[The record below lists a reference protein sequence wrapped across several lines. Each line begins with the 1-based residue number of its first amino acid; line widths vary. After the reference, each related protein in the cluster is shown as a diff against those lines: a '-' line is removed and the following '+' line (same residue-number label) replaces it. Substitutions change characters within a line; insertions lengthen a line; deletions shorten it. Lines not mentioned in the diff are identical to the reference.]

1 MNNLGIQKRVLIIA
15 LLPAT
20 LMVITLGVHFVLS
33 QLNSLRDSVEERGIS
48 VVRQLAQASEFGV
61 FSANKE
67 LLTRLASSVLL
78 ETDVR
83 SVKIRDRFGAVN
95 VAVGRLDG
103 EVAAI
108 KRARDDQEP
117 KSMLSK
123 DGGVLVFE
131 APIVRTTLA
140 VDDYLEP
147 STSSADNTGLDPV
160 LGTVVVAI
168 SLEQTFKN
176 QRRIIINGVMFSFI
190 GLLVTSL
197 VAMRIGRSVSD
208 PILKIA
214 DGVQQLEKGHL
225 ETVIDSGARGEIRIL
240 ENGIN
245 SMAAA
250 LKGAQENLQDQV
262 DIATSELRA
271 TLQELE
277 QKNSELEIERER
289 AHAANKS
296 KSQFLANMS
305 HELRTPLN
313 AIIGY
318 SEMLEEELHESDESR
333 YVGDILKINSAGKH
347 LLALI
352 NDILDLSKIEAGKM
366 SLFIEHT
373 EIGAICEYTIATI
386 RPLAERNN
394 NRLVLN
400 CPDDIG
406 VMYSDVTKIR
416 QVLFNLLSNACKF
429 TSDGEVSLS
438 VARSQRDG
446 QEWIDFTVGDT
457 GIGMN
462 PEQMEHL
469 FEAFSQADASISRD
483 YGGTGLGLAIC
494 RRFTELMGGDIHVES
509 AEGKGSRFILSL
521 PAEIR
526 VTQEPEKRGSGKYAS
541 IINFADEAMKAR
553 RGKSFDQSDRRS
565 RLSTVLV
572 IDDDES
578 VHDMLSRLLS
588 KEGFLVEHANNGE
601 EGIRKVADLNPE
613 VIVLDVL
620 MPGLDGWNV
629 LTQLKS
635 NPETSEIP
643 VVMLT
648 MVDDRSKGYALG
660 VTDYVYKP
668 VDREKLLTALT
679 RSVRFGNTAP
689 ILIVD
694 DDASQR
700 EVLKRTLERE
710 GWEVMRAHNGRAALE
725 AVRARIPSLI
735 ILDLM
740 MPEMDGFEFVNH
752 LRQDPDTRD
761 IPVVVLSAMDLSNAD
776 KALLEEGVTKILQKG
791 ASSRDELLQI
801 VRDLVYSAAE
811 NRPRHR

>member
-1 MNNLGIQKRVLIIA
+1 MNNLGIQKRVLMIA

-20 LMVITLGVHFVLS
+20 LMAITLGVHFVVS
-33 QLNSLRDSVEERGIS
+33 QLNSLRESVEERGIS

-67 LLTRLASSVLL
+67 LLSRLASSVLL

-83 SVKIRDRFGAVN
+83 AVRIRDRFGAVN
-95 VAVGRLDG
+95 VAVGKLG
-103 EVAAI
+103 AEEVRAQRAA
-108 KRARDDQEP
+108 DDLEP
-117 KSMLSK
+117 KSTLSK
-123 DGGVLVFE
+123 DGSILVFE
-131 APIVRTTLA
+131 APILRTTMA
-140 VDDYLEP
+140 VDDYSEP
-147 STSSADNTGLDPV
+147 SMSGTDNAGFDPV
-160 LGTVVVAI
+160 LGNVTVEI
-168 SLEQTFKN
+168 SLEETFKN

-190 GLLVTSL
+190 GLLLTSM

-250 LKGAQENLQDQV
+250 LQGAQENLQDQV

-277 QKNSELEIERER
+277 RKNAELEVERER
-289 AHAANKS
+289 AHKASLS

-318 SEMLEEELHESDESR
+318 SEMLEEELLESGESR

-373 EIGAICEYTIATI
+373 EINAICEYTVATI

-394 NRLVLN
+394 NRLVLD

-429 TSDGEVSLS
+429 TSNGEVSLS

-446 QEWIDFTVGDT
+446 QEWIDFTVSDT

-494 RRFTELMGGDIHVES
+494 RRFTELMEGDIHVDS
-509 AEGKGSRFILSL
+509 AEGKGSRFVLSL
-521 PAEIR
+521 PAELR
-526 VTQEPEKRGSGKYAS
+526 VTPVPQKRGNEKDAA
-541 IINFADEAMKAR
+541 IINFADEAKKAR
-553 RGKSFDQSDRRS
+553 RGGFVDETDRRS

-601 EGIRKVADLNPE
+601 AGISKAIELKPE

-629 LTQLKS
+629 LTQLKG

-660 VTDYVYKP
+660 VTDYIYKP
-668 VDREKLLTALT
+668 VDREKLVTALT
-679 RSVRFGNTAP
+679 RSVRFGITAP

-694 DDASQR
+694 DDANQR
-700 EVLKRTLERE
+700 DVLKRTLEKE
-710 GWEVMRAHNGRAALE
+710 GWETMRAHNGRAALE

-735 ILDLM
+735 VLDLM
-740 MPEMDGFEFVNH
+740 MPEMDGFEFVNR
-752 LRQDPDTRD
+752 LRQDPKTRD
-761 IPVVVLSAMDLSNAD
+761 IPVIVLSAMDLSNAD
-776 KALLEEGVTKILQKG
+776 KALLEEGVTEILKKG

-801 VRDLVYSAAE
+801 VHDL
-811 NRPRHR
+811 